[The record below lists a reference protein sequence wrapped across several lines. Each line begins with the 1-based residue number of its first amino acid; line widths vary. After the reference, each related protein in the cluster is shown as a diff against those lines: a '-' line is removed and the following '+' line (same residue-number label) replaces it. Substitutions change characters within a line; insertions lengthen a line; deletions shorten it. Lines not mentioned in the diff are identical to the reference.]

1 MRDHRSSMRYYL
13 CRVRYHW
20 SGMGDNR
27 GVGNNGGT
35 RDDWRRSNSYW
46 GSRGSSNSN
55 SIIADIIGDTIP
67 IVCVC
72 DSFDSPIRKGYSIAP
87 SCDSTIPLLILGELC
102 ACLII
107 IYPIVVGIYRG
118 GKEIISSSCSSSCC
132 KQLRSSRAAGNGQAE
147 NLKHLHFNFVLA
159 DLFFDSPC

>member
-1 MRDHRSSMRYYL
+1 MRHHRSSMRNHL
-13 CRVRYHW
+13 SWVGYHW
-20 SGMGDNR
+20 SSMGDNR

-35 RDDWRRSNSYW
+35 RNDWSSSNSYW
-46 GSRGSSNSN
+46 GSGGRSNSN
-55 SIIADIIGDTIP
+55 SIIANIIGNNIS

-72 DSFDSPIRKGYSIAP
+72 DSLDSPIRKGYSIAT

-118 GKEIISSSCSSSCC
+118 RKEIISSSGSSSCC

-147 NLKHLHFNFVLA
+147 SLKHLHFNFML
-159 DLFFDSPC
+159 